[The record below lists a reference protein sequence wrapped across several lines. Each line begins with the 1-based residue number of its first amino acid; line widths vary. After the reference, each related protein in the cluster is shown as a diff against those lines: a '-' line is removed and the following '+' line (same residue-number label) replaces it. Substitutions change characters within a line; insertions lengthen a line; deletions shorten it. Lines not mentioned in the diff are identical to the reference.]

1 MQEIIEAYF
10 RERSLVN
17 HQIASYDDCIPSG
30 ENLPSRMETI
40 IRNIRV
46 GTDEE
51 IEDEEAMA
59 KVDSIK
65 IEEGQKM
72 EELSEKDDHPL
83 HSGCKV

>member
-51 IEDEEAMA
+51 IEDEEGGFIRLDVADQDI
-59 KVDSIK
+59 VIR
-65 IEEGQKM
+65 
-72 EELSEKDDHPL
+72 L
-83 HSGCKV
+83 